1 MEILRPNEPLFLV
14 IFNVFVIIMLVVDL
28 KVFHRH
34 AHEIKIK
41 EALLWSAFWIML
53 AMIFNTFLY
62 FWLGSEVALQFF
74 TGYLIEKSLS
84 VDNLFVFLLIFS
96 YFKVPAKYQHKV
108 LFWGILGAL
117 VMRGILIGVGVALI
131 ATFHWIIYV
140 FGAFLIFTGIKM
152 GLQKE

>member
-53 AMIFNTFLY
+53 AMLFNTLLY

-96 YFKVPAKYQHKV
+96 YFKV
-108 LFWGILGAL
+108 
-117 VMRGILIGVGVALI
+117 
-131 ATFHWIIYV
+131 
-140 FGAFLIFTGIKM
+140 
-152 GLQKE
+152 